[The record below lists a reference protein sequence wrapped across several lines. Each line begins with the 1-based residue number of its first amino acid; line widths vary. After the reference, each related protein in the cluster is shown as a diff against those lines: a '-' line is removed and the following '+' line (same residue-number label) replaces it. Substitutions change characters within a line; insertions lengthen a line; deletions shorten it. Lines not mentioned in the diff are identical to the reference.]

1 MSWISNYV
9 RPKIRALVTRQDIP
23 DDLWEKCPDC
33 GQMIFHRELEK
44 ALRVCTHCGYH
55 MRIGPQER
63 MRLLF
68 DSGQF
73 TPIELPESIQ
83 DPLKFRDR
91 KRYSDRLR
99 EARQKAGGH
108 DAIQVAHGR
117 MGGHPV
123 VMACFDFSFMG
134 GSMGIA
140 VGEGLLAAAR
150 LACMQEAPLLA
161 VPASGGA
168 RMQEGILSLMQM
180 PRTTVAVDMV
190 KEKGLPYI
198 VLLTDPTTGG
208 VSASFAML
216 GDLTLAEPGSVIGF
230 AGQRV
235 IEATVREQLPEGFQ
249 RAEYLRDHGM
259 VDQVVDRR
267 ELRERLIT
275 LFGLL
280 MRTTPEAR
288 IVRIPDGSLSPDGP
302 RVAGGRPRIDD
313 GRPNAEPDRQP
324 AAAGT
329 DKTQG
334 QAQPE
339 KRSSWSLSLTGRSR
353 DKTGSEKTGSE
364 KTGAQKTSAE
374 KTGSDKASAEKT
386 GGEKAGGDKTAD
398 KAKDAKSKG
407 ETGAKDARKSGGQ
420 AESASHDPQQAG
432 SDGTDDQSTATS
444 RRAAE

>member
-9 RPKIRALVTRQDIP
+9 RPKIRALVTRSDIP

-55 MRIGPQER
+55 LRIGPFER

-73 TPIELPESIQ
+73 TPIELPETIQ

-99 EARQKAGGH
+99 EARGKANGN
-108 DAIQVAHGR
+108 DAIVVAHGR

-190 KEKGLPYI
+190 KERGLPYV

-280 MRTTPEAR
+280 MRTTPEDR
-288 IVRIPDGSLSPDGP
+288 IVPLPEGALDLTGP
-302 RVAGGRPRIDD
+302 RVAGGGPGIDD
-313 GRPNAEPDRQP
+313 GRPTVAPEAAP
-324 AAAGT
+324 AT
-329 DKTQG
+329 DTGVSQQ
-334 QAQPE
+334 QAD

-353 DKTGSEKTGSE
+353 EK
-364 KTGAQKTSAE
+364 GAS
-374 KTGSDKASAEKT
+374 
-386 GGEKAGGDKTAD
+386 GDKSAD
-398 KAKDAKSKG
+398 KAKSDKP
-407 ETGAKDARKSGGQ
+407 KDARKVDKQAERAGDTGSQ
-420 AESASHDPQQAG
+420 AESASGDPEQAG
-432 SDGTDDQSTATS
+432 GESDDAQSTDTS